1 MPLVHHLQ
9 EVDMATDRV
18 NEMNSI
24 NGSLSAL
31 ASVVA
36 ALTAGA
42 ARKHVP
48 YRDSRLTHLL
58 QVNVRPSVTNP
69 V

>member
-1 MPLVHHLQ
+1 
-9 EVDMATDRV
+9 MATDRV

-58 QVNVRPSVTNP
+58 QVRKCDLDTCDRCDLSRCSR
-69 V
+69 